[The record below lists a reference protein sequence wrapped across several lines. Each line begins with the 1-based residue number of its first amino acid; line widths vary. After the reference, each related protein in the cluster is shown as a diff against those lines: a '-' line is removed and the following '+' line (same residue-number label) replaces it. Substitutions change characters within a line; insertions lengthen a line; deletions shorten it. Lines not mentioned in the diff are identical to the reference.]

1 MSIVN
6 EREQFGQ
13 KFGLLSVH
21 TVLFVVLPAFLNKD
35 RYKSK
40 LNSFMNSQGEQLF

>member
-13 KFGLLSVH
+13 KFGLLAEPA
-21 TVLFVVLPAFLNKD
+21 VLYCGVASFSEWT
-35 RYKSK
+35 YKRK
-40 LNSFMNSQGEQLF
+40 LNGFMNSQGEQLF